1 MKGSHSWELKRR
13 TVNAELYTENYDKEK
28 LTYLKTF
35 SSSDKDRGT
44 ELWQLKNTAISY
56 TPVSRNNS
64 SER

>member
-35 SSSDKDRGT
+35 SSSDKDRG
-44 ELWQLKNTAISY
+44 SY
-56 TPVSRNNS
+56 GS
-64 SER
+64 